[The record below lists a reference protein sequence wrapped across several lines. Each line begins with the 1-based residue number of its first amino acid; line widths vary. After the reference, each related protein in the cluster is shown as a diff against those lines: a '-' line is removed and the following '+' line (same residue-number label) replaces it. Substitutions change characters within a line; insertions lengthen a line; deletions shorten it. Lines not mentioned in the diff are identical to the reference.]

1 MHRRTCA
8 ALPHSNPRLPAG
20 SPRHTAPRRPGQ
32 LLAIAAG
39 LAFLYLVWGASL
51 LGNHFAVQTIPAM
64 ILVGCRYF
72 SAGVILFILSLA
84 TGVKVPR
91 PRQWLPAACIGV
103 LMIALTQ
110 WALIRAEEDL
120 PSGVVALLYATLPLW
135 TVLLQW
141 GAPGGR
147 RPPLAVLGGLLFG
160 LAGIGLLV
168 AAHMTH
174 GFALAGLLAMGLAML
189 GAFSWACA
197 TLAVP
202 RFKFTDSALMA
213 SAMQMMLGGGFLL
226 VLSLSTHEWQGFS
239 LLHVSRPSAT
249 AFVLLVLL
257 PSVAGYPIYNWL
269 LDTIDPALV
278 STFAYV
284 NPVVAIFLGW
294 AVAGEPLT
302 LTTLLSTLL
311 LVIGVVFITRAQG
324 RPAAS
329 TAVSGPRIA
338 AAACKV
344 AGKDPLREAA

>member
-1 MHRRTCA
+1 MKRSTCPA
-8 ALPHSNPRLPAG
+8 SRPLAHPQSLPG
-20 SPRHTAPRRPGQ
+20 TARRPGQ

-39 LAFLYLVWGASL
+39 LAFLYIVWGASL

-72 SAGVILFILSLA
+72 SAGAILFALSLVM
-84 TGVKVPR
+84 GIKPPR
-91 PRQWLPAACIGV
+91 LRQWLPATCIGV

-141 GAPGGR
+141 AAPGGR
-147 RPPLAVLGGLLFG
+147 RPQPTVLTGLLVG
-160 LAGIGLLV
+160 LAGIALLI

-174 GFALAGLLAMGLAML
+174 GFALAGLLAMGLAIL

-202 RFKFTDSALMA
+202 KFKFTDSALMA

-226 VLSLSTHEWQGFS
+226 AFSLTTHEWHGFS
-239 LLHVSRPSAT
+239 LAQVSRPSAI
-249 AFVLLVLL
+249 AFLLLVLL

-269 LDTIDPALV
+269 LETIDPALV

-294 AVAGEPLT
+294 AVAGEALT

-311 LVIGVVFITRAQG
+311 LVIGVAFITRAQG

-329 TAVSGPRIA
+329 GQAAPATMAEPREETPKA
-338 AAACKV
+338 DK
-344 AGKDPLREAA
+344 LREAA